1 MKLVVGIGNPGPGYR
16 DTRHNCGFMV
26 VDHWAGKHGV
36 SFAAL
41 RRPSVYQA
49 TWSQDGIQALL
60 IKPQTYVNLS
70 GRAVQA
76 VMTARRIRPEEVLV
90 VVDDLNLPLGT
101 LRLRPDGSHGGHNG
115 LRSIEETIGRGYH
128 RLRLGIGRPAAS
140 GEAQVGHVLGPFLAE
155 EQALATAMIERATAC
170 LDVWLRRGHVEAM
183 QANGPTPSPTG
194 S

>member
-26 VDHWAGKHGV
+26 VDHWAAEHGLR
-36 SFAAL
+36 FAAL
-41 RRPSVYQA
+41 RRPAIHQA
-49 TWSQDGIQALL
+49 AWSKDGVQALL

-76 VMTARRIRPEEVLV
+76 VMTARRIRPEDVLV

-115 LRSIEETIGRGYH
+115 LRSIEEAIGRSYQ
-128 RLRLGIGRPAAS
+128 RLRLGIGRPPAA
-140 GEAQVGHVLGPFLAE
+140 GEAQVDHVLGPFLSH
-155 EQALATAMIERATAC
+155 EQALAAAMISRAGQC
-170 LDVWLRRGHVEAM
+170 LDVWLHRGHVEAM
-183 QANGPTPSPTG
+183 RINGPTPPPA
-194 S
+194 

>member
-26 VDHWAGKHGV
+26 VDRWAGDHGL
-36 SFAAL
+36 SFTAQ
-41 RRPSVYQA
+41 RRPPVHHT
-49 TWSQDGIQALL
+49 TWSQAGVQALL

-115 LRSIEETIGRGYH
+115 LRSIEEAIGRSYQ
-128 RLRLGIGRPAAS
+128 RLRLGIGRPPTA
-140 GEAQVGHVLGPFLAE
+140 GDAQVGHVLGPFLAE
-155 EQALATAMIERATAC
+155 EQTLASAMIVRAAAC
-170 LDVWLRRGHVEAM
+170 LNIWLQHGHVEAM
-183 QANGPTPSPTG
+183 RANGPTPTPTG